1 MEDMVSTM
9 NLETCY
15 KTIKTS
21 YLPPIYKEKL
31 LLDVKYIFQCSIPGL
46 SRIVLFGSG
55 ARNEL
60 KVGSDLDLLILTDS
74 PVPRTLRGELASKLA
89 EKKNGVA
96 TDIVFY
102 TEAEFDASDCLL
114 AREIRKD
121 GRIIW
126 EVEHA

>member
-1 MEDMVSTM
+1 M
-9 NLETCY
+9 NTSSYDLWHKIPVICLIR
-15 KTIKTS
+15 IKES
-21 YLPPIYKEKL
+21 IEG
-31 LLDVKYIFQCSIPGL
+31 IPGL

-60 KVGSDLDLLILTDS
+60 KVGSDLDLLILTDI
-74 PVPRTLRGELASKLA
+74 PVPRALRGELASKLA
-89 EKKNGVA
+89 EEKNGVA